1 MVSGRKIEQV
11 LAEIDEHLAVMRE
24 NLEEERIQR
33 AIEANRY
40 HGTMDWDYDPDPM
53 EI

>member
-1 MVSGRKIEQV
+1 MKRTIEQV

-40 HGTMDWDYDPDPM
+40 FNICDCDEDMDPV
-53 EI
+53 EF